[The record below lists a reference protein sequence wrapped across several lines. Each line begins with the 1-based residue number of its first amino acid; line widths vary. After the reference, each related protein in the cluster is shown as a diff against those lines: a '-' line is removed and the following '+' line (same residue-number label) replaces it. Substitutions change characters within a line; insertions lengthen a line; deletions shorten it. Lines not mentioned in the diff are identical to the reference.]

1 MCYIWR
7 GMGVRKVGFKQQ
19 KWPSE
24 SLKVILLVLF
34 DRPHMISYKS
44 SVITYVSLLYHFWD
58 LVSYFTKIRGH
69 MTRNTS
75 PSGGSLSC
83 RLSCMCY
90 YLSTSLCTPKFEM
103 TSFIHS
109 KDMMGT
115 QNLKMSHVTMTMIL
129 SGVLVVGWDLLWSTY
144 VPNLKLLSPPV
155 TKIRWRDT
163 VEIEMVVRVTEI
175 DWKKVF
181 TISMKFSM

>member
-1 MCYIWR
+1 MFLFCTI
-7 GMGVRKVGFKQQ
+7 
-19 KWPSE
+19 SE
-24 SLKVILLVLF
+24 IL
-34 DRPHMISYKS
+34 
-44 SVITYVSLLYHFWD
+44 SV
-58 LVSYFTKIRGH
+58 
-69 MTRNTS
+69 TS
-75 PSGGSLSC
+75 PKLQVTWHRTHPLQGVVYHAAYHACATTRQL
-83 RLSCMCY
+83 
-90 YLSTSLCTPKFEM
+90 TSLCTSKFEM

-115 QNLKMSHVTMTMIL
+115 QNLNMGHVTMTMIL

-175 DWKKVF
+175 DWKKSF
-181 TISMKFSM
+181 HDFNEI